1 MGAGSWQ
8 HARTYRKLEP
18 VHSECVRHLG
28 RCLEILWLLA
38 MTLLILKFTA
48 LGYNFQAI
56 VSAPTPFLLFLVRLK
71 RWRVDQGENAG
82 QIGAA
87 QQVRNTYL
95 P

>member
-1 MGAGSWQ
+1 
-8 HARTYRKLEP
+8 
-18 VHSECVRHLG
+18 
-28 RCLEILWLLA
+28 

-87 QQVRNTYL
+87 QQVRNTYVPAYHRL
-95 P
+95 LALVVSKTVCTRARSWVCTDICIENIDD